1 MSTDSIGSRSL
12 NSEILCQTA
21 VLFHQQIVSSRIL
34 VSVASR
40 SLDKA
45 KEVVT
50 LESHKEC

>member
-21 VLFHQQIVSSRIL
+21 VLSHQIVSLRIL

-40 SLDKA
+40 SLDEA